1 MIIQT
6 FKTVGTTLLMKIM
19 MPISAWYRRV
29 SPRMITCREF
39 NNFTFDYT
47 EEKLTEKQV
56 RLFDRHMKVCPMC
69 RNFLKAY
76 AATFKT
82 GKRFFPYSDVEVP
95 NTVPAD
101 LLKAITDESGA

>member
-69 RNFLKAY
+69 RNFLKTY
-76 AATFKT
+76 VATFKA
-82 GKRFFPYSDVEVP
+82 GKAFFPYDDREVP
-95 NTVPAD
+95 GTVPAD
-101 LLKAITDESGA
+101 LQAAIIDVSDK